1 MKILTKI
8 KRRNNGDALPHRGE
22 YVEMDLFDT
31 DRNPLDLTPP
41 APSGGSLPS
50 GPEMFCLVPTA
61 VHGGTNPIPGWLDYF
76 PEHPLPSC
84 LGLNGGRIEAQV
96 TCYVDATLYIVG
108 KSVSGQ
114 VPQAFA
120 TVDFEPWPSPGQS
133 LSDAAASS
141 TGVTIERTI
150 PIKIYLQQWSIG
162 FVVKLF
168 GMTFDFVVD
177 NSTVMLYGG
186 VYTLPPYAGAT

>member
-1 MKILTKI
+1 
-8 KRRNNGDALPHRGE
+8 
-22 YVEMDLFDT
+22 
-31 DRNPLDLTPP
+31 
-41 APSGGSLPS
+41 
-50 GPEMFCLVPTA
+50 
-61 VHGGTNPIPGWLDYF
+61 
-76 PEHPLPSC
+76 
-84 LGLNGGRIEAQV
+84 LNGGRIEAQV